1 MWGGSPNSSCP
12 ALPAAAGS
20 ALLAPRLAPGPRPD
34 GTVVLSSGWRIHPA
48 GRQVTVG
55 TLPLNLVALSDGQLA
70 VPANGYGAN
79 GVRGVDPAAGRVVW
93 TLPQHAAWVGLA
105 RSGSAGHD
113 TLWVSGGKM
122 NTGHRFLRGDS
133 RWARDFMQLADSAVR
148 LFVGGIAVVP
158 GRGLLAAVGNLSDS
172 VYLIGAATLARR
184 GAVPRGQHPCTVVAD
199 SSHLYISN
207 WGDSTVSVIDLTARP
222 PDRPTALFVGPH
234 PSALAVRG
242 RELRAAPA

>member
-1 MWGGSPNSSCP
+1 MVWPSGG
-12 ALPAAAGS
+12 
-20 ALLAPRLAPGPRPD
+20 
-34 GTVVLSSGWRIHPA
+34 RIHPA

-55 TLPLNLVALSDGQLA
+55 TLPLNLVVLSDGQLA

-122 NTGHRFLRGDS
+122 NTVHRFVRADS
-133 RWARDFMQLADSAVR
+133 SWTRDSIQLADSTVR

-158 GRGLLAAVGNLSDS
+158 GREL
-172 VYLIGAATLARR
+172 GAARSDP
-184 GAVPRGQHPCTVVAD
+184 GE
-199 SSHLYISN
+199 S
-207 WGDSTVSVIDLTARP
+207 
-222 PDRPTALFVGPH
+222 
-234 PSALAVRG
+234 
-242 RELRAAPA
+242 